1 MDPRE
6 RAEELLARARARGS
20 FVVTP
25 DDATSPMDA
34 ANTVQIPRIV
44 VTANDP
50 RGSDPESTM
59 VLPQGGRPLRQQP
72 PQQQRTEQFQ
82 QPRPQG
88 QTQRMPQS
96 QPTQQLPQ
104 PPQQQVPPQ
113 QQNPNQ
119 YPTQQLPPQQQ
130 RTDPHAQ
137 QNWS

>member
-34 ANTVQIPRIV
+34 ASTVQIPRIV
-44 VTANDP
+44 IAANDP

-59 VLPQGGRPLRQQP
+59 VLPQGGRPVRYPQQHP
-72 PQQQRTEQFQ
+72 QQRTEQFQ
-82 QPRPQG
+82 QPRQGQQGQG
-88 QTQRMPQS
+88 QTQRMPQN
-96 QPTQQLPQ
+96 QPTQQLPHNPQQ
-104 PPQQQVPPQ
+104 PPPYPP
-113 QQNPNQ
+113 
-119 YPTQQLPPQQQ
+119 QQ
-130 RTDPHAQ
+130 RTDPHPQQ

>member
-44 VTANDP
+44 IAANDP

-59 VLPQGGRPLRQQP
+59 VLPQGGRPVRY
-72 PQQQRTEQFQ
+72 PQQQHPQHRTEQFQ
-82 QPRPQG
+82 QPRQGQQQG
-88 QTQRMPQS
+88 QTQRMPQN

-104 PPQQQVPPQ
+104 NPQQQVPPQ
-113 QQNPNQ
+113 QQHP
-119 YPTQQLPPQQQ
+119 YPPQQ
-130 RTDPHAQ
+130 RTDPHPQQ